1 MVCVVLQSCSQV
13 NEGMWCTAV
22 MQSVKAC
29 CVCCIAVSEGVLCVL
44 YCSHACGVYVQVMK
58 KDSDGKFLFLSPMD
72 IAVAGNGDIMVSDAG
87 QFIKIFSSNFTLQK
101 TYQSRLPKSEFWGVC
116 TDPGGSVYVAD
127 WKYGIH
133 VLSNTSDA
141 KFEGL
146 LKGVESAGIVE
157 PTAVA
162 FNLDSAALLV
172 GNSSSQIYRSA
183 FV

>member
-1 MVCVVLQSCSQV
+1 MHVVCCI
-13 NEGMWCTAV
+13 AV
-22 MQSVKAC
+22 RSVKAYGAC
-29 CVCCIAVSEGVLCVL
+29 CIAVRSMKACGVFCIAVSEGVLCVL
-44 YCSHACGVYVQVMK
+44 YCSHVCGVYVQVMK

-101 TYQSRLPKSEFWGVC
+101 TYQSQLPKSEFWGVC

-141 KFEGL
+141 KYEGL